1 MRAGLIYNSL
11 GGQFRKRD
19 PDIRRVLA
27 EMTEIT
33 QIEAKDL
40 SEFDQAVSQLLAE
53 DIEWLIIIGGDG
65 TLQGVI
71 NCLFAQRS
79 VEKWPLLTIVPGGTT
94 NMIALDLGMHGKP
107 EQVLTQV
114 KQSLHQSSQP
124 TLVSRPVLRI
134 EQSGVKNVYGMLFG
148 LGLIARGVRFSQS
161 QVKQLGMTGNIFTI
175 IIVLRS
181 VIGTFLGRPQAE
193 WAPVQIS
200 RANGKGVMQV
210 ETYTFALVSALER
223 LLLGIRPYWGRESAP
238 LHTTFVRQNS
248 KNFWTR
254 IWLLIVGRG
263 HGLKKADGYESY
275 NTHSLEIWLDDEYIV
290 DGELFHAS
298 SQQGP
303 LRISADGPL
312 LFRVL

>member
-1 MRAGLIYNSL
+1 MRAGLIYNPL

-27 EMTEIT
+27 EMTGIT

-40 SEFDQAVSQLLAE
+40 SEFDRAVSQLLAE

-107 EQVLTQV
+107 EQVLTRV
-114 KQSLHQSSQP
+114 KHSLGQSGQP
-124 TLVSRPVLRI
+124 ALVSRPVLRI
-134 EQSGVKNVYGMLFG
+134 EQAGVKNVYGMLFG

-161 QVKQLGMTGNIFTI
+161 QVKQLGMTGNIFTL

-200 RANGKGVMQV
+200 RADGKGAMQR

-223 LLLGIRPYWGRESAP
+223 LLLGIRPYWGSEPAP
-238 LHTTFVRQNS
+238 LHTTFVRLNS
-248 KNFWTR
+248 RNFWIR
-254 IWLLIVGRG
+254 IWLLVAGRG

-298 SQQGP
+298 SQHGP

>member
-1 MRAGLIYNSL
+1 MRAGLIYNPL

-27 EMTEIT
+27 EMTGIT

-134 EQSGVKNVYGMLFG
+134 EQAGVKNVYGMLFG

-161 QVKQLGMTGNIFTI
+161 QVKQLGMTG
-175 IIVLRS
+175 
-181 VIGTFLGRPQAE
+181 
-193 WAPVQIS
+193 
-200 RANGKGVMQV
+200 
-210 ETYTFALVSALER
+210 
-223 LLLGIRPYWGRESAP
+223 
-238 LHTTFVRQNS
+238 
-248 KNFWTR
+248 
-254 IWLLIVGRG
+254 
-263 HGLKKADGYESY
+263 
-275 NTHSLEIWLDDEYIV
+275 
-290 DGELFHAS
+290 
-298 SQQGP
+298 
-303 LRISADGPL
+303 
-312 LFRVL
+312 